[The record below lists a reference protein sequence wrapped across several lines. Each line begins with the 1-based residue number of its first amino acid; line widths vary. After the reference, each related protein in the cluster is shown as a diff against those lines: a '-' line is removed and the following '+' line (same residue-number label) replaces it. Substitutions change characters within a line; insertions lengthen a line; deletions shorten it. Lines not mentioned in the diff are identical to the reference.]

1 MAFVLLEKENE
12 EIIQCLEE
20 KNTIDV
26 FFYFNNN

>member
-26 FFYFNNN
+26 FFFI